1 MKIYRKVGVGASS
14 RTVADAKLL
23 GVSDGG
29 RTRGLQDH
37 NLAL

>member
-1 MKIYRKVGVGASS
+1 MCDKKKTPDSDRNRGS
-14 RTVADAKLL
+14 RVFF

>member
-1 MKIYRKVGVGASS
+1 
-14 RTVADAKLL
+14 
-23 GVSDGG
+23 VSDGG